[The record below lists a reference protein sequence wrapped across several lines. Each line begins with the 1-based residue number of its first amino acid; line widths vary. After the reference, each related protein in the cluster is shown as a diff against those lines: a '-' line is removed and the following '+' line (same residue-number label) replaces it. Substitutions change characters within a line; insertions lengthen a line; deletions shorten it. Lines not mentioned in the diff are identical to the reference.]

1 MKTTILYLLIYI
13 IESLILWWYTSNLFN
28 SKYSKI
34 RNFITLFI
42 GYGFLFLLS
51 FIKSFWTNTIFFTL
65 INFVIILLS
74 YNIKWNVCL
83 FHSIIIT
90 SIMSL
95 SEMTIIGLFSQF
107 TNTAISIHPNIKIMI
122 TVTLLSKILYFLI
135 LRIIAILLNTP
146 TYENGYTSKA
156 TALLNVIPIF
166 SIYIYLT
173 LTTVLLC
180 VPISK
185 HFRHMLSSC
194 SAFLLIICILTFYI
208 YNYTQQKAKEF
219 MDLQLQLQKEYDLA
233 EYYKTLFKQDEN
245 QKILIHDIRKHLISI
260 AKLNEQYE
268 HDKISEYLDTILN
281 SPDLQT
287 SVHISD
293 NELLNSLLCHYIQS
307 CKDNNIIFKVDVR
320 KKLLCHLDYSDLTA
334 LFCNLLDNAMDACI
348 NIQNSYIDLSVTS
361 KENTNITII
370 NVVNSCT
377 VSPTFNKSGMPV
389 SNKKNLLKHGFGL
402 KSVERIVNKYNGNI
416 KMYFNNDKN
425 TFHTIIAIEGR

>member
-1 MKTTILYLLIYI
+1 
-13 IESLILWWYTSNLFN
+13 
-28 SKYSKI
+28 
-34 RNFITLFI
+34 
-42 GYGFLFLLS
+42 
-51 FIKSFWTNTIFFTL
+51 
-65 INFVIILLS
+65 
-74 YNIKWNVCL
+74 
-83 FHSIIIT
+83 
-90 SIMSL
+90 MSL

-245 QKILIHDIRKHLISI
+245 QKILIHDIRKHLMSI